1 MRKKC
6 IKCHRI
12 FVASSRHKLCPSC
25 RGQVYKKPCPDCGK
39 PIQPKSFLCGKCDGT
54 RRRKKDGDIYHDRKG
69 YTLILSRNHPRASNR
84 YVFEH
89 ILVMEK
95 KLGRH
100 LLPNE
105 NIHHKNGIKNDNR
118 NENLE
123 LWVRPQPTGVRARD
137 AIIWAKEILKIY
149 GSDEN
154 QY

>member
-1 MRKKC
+1 
-6 IKCHRI
+6 
-12 FVASSRHKLCPSC
+12 
-25 RGQVYKKPCPDCGK
+25 
-39 PIQPKSFLCGKCDGT
+39 
-54 RRRKKDGDIYHDRKG
+54 
-69 YTLILSRNHPRASNR
+69 
-84 YVFEH
+84 
-89 ILVMEK
+89 MEK

>member
-1 MRKKC
+1 M
-6 IKCHRI
+6 
-12 FVASSRHKLCPSC
+12 
-25 RGQVYKKPCPDCGK
+25 
-39 PIQPKSFLCGKCDGT
+39 
-54 RRRKKDGDIYHDRKG
+54 
-69 YTLILSRNHPRASNR
+69 
-84 YVFEH
+84 
-89 ILVMEK
+89 
-95 KLGRH
+95 GRH